1 MAVEAVSRARRKV
14 WRLEVEWED
23 SVVLHDGWEEV
34 ADILKRRKTTRCL
47 SAGLVLADDD
57 KGVVLASS
65 VHGSEA
71 VGVTIIPRSAVRKR
85 RRLK

>member
-1 MAVEAVSRARRKV
+1 MKHAKV

-23 SVVLHDGWEEV
+23 STVLHDGWERI
-34 ADILKRRKTTRCL
+34 ADILKRRNSRKPTVCL
-47 SAGLVLADDD
+47 SVGLVLVDDD

-65 VHGSEA
+65 VHGGEA
-71 VGVTIIPRSAVRKR
+71 AGVTIIPASAVRKR